1 MLRNCQILSVFQSS
15 FTSNSCRIRIWKDF
29 SRIRILLKFSY
40 PSGSTQHCFS
50 PFQFFSFGPT
60 NYSITHASSFQ
71 SETGEGE
78 GKMKAIAASSI
89 KLPSMGAW
97 DIPNSK
103 SPALYAPPD
112 MNSKWR
118 STLLSTAPKLT
129 CLPKSS

>member
-1 MLRNCQILSVFQSS
+1 MIF
-15 FTSNSCRIRIWKDF
+15 F
-29 SRIRILLKFSY
+29 RIRILLKVSY
-40 PSGSTQHCFS
+40 PSGSGSTTLLHSSSVFSLGTNPSISHTDFS
-50 PFQFFSFGPT
+50 PV
-60 NYSITHASSFQ
+60 Q

-112 MNSKWR
+112 MNSKWK
-118 STLLSTAPKLT
+118 STLLSIPHKN
-129 CLPKSS
+129 